1 MPVTNSFVDFV
12 LEQLDAVG
20 GITSKRMFGGVG
32 VYAGDL
38 FFALLDNDILYFKA
52 DDSNRA
58 DFESA
63 GMRPFQPYGPAGEV
77 MQYYQV
83 PVSVLED
90 PDELAG
96 WAAKAIAVARAKKGR
111 AKKGRA
117 KRGRPKKRRPTN
129 TTTKPTRA
137 RSRKSR

>member
-1 MPVTNSFVDFV
+1 MPVTDSFVAFV
-12 LEQLDAVG
+12 LEQLESLG
-20 GITSKRMFGGVG
+20 PITPKRMFGGVG

-38 FFALLDNDILYFKA
+38 FFALLDNDVLYFKV

-63 GMRPFQPYGPAGEV
+63 GMGPFQPYGPAGEV

-90 PDELAG
+90 PDALAG
-96 WAAKAIAVARAKKGR
+96 WAAKAISVARAKKGR
-111 AKKGRA
+111 AKKSRPKTGRA
-117 KRGRPKKRRPTN
+117 KKTAPKPRPVKPKK
-129 TTTKPTRA
+129 
-137 RSRKSR
+137 SRG